1 VGLKHNNLLK
11 LNSTDKEII
20 MPTRRQ
26 QAQTIRTQSIDER
39 LRQYPQ
45 LQQRIEELLDVV
57 DNSNG
62 DAAKA
67 DEAEELL
74 FEELRRMGHDALTAW
89 ADRKHS
95 RLVKES
101 DQRTDLSRK
110 EKKDSTGTL
119 ASGQ

>member
-1 VGLKHNNLLK
+1 
-11 LNSTDKEII
+11 

-26 QAQTIRTQSIDER
+26 APQTKTAQSIDER

-57 DNSNG
+57 ENSNG

-74 FEELRRMGHDALTAW
+74 FEELRRMGQDALTAW
-89 ADRKHS
+89 AERKHS
-95 RLVKES
+95 RLIKECDS
-101 DQRTDLSRK
+101 RSDLSRK
-110 EKKDSTGTL
+110 QKKDSTGTP
-119 ASGQ
+119 ASGESR

>member
-1 VGLKHNNLLK
+1 
-11 LNSTDKEII
+11 
-20 MPTRRQ
+20 MPTHQDSPTKRH
-26 QAQTIRTQSIDER
+26 QSLDER

-57 DNSNG
+57 ENSNG

-74 FEELRRMGHDALTAW
+74 FAELRRMGQDALSAW

-95 RLVKES
+95 RLIKEYDLRS
-101 DQRTDLSRK
+101 DLSRK
-110 EKKDSTGTL
+110 QKKGSTGTPDSD
-119 ASGQ
+119 ASN